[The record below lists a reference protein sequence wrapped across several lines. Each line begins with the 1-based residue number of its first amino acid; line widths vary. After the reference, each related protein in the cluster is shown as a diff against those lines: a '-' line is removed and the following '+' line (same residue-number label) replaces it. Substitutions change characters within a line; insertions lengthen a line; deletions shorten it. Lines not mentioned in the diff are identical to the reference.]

1 MKDNQI
7 NQKLFSWI
15 NGIININDPAM
26 RREFVPL
33 WDLINNTVK
42 NGADEITSTIK
53 IDNRSFK
60 LHIGLIEEINRDELH
75 SIKKSAIK
83 DDDIEPIVSIDQLEK
98 IKK

>member
-1 MKDNQI
+1 
-7 NQKLFSWI
+7 
-15 NGIININDPAM
+15 M
-26 RREFVPL
+26 RREFIPL

-60 LHIGLIEEINRDELH
+60 LHIGLLEELNLDELKLIEKTE
-75 SIKKSAIK
+75 SE
-83 DDDIEPIVSIDQLEK
+83 DEDIEPIVSIDQLEK

>member
-1 MKDNQI
+1 MKDKQI

-26 RREFVPL
+26 RREFIPL

-53 IDNRSFK
+53 VDNRSFR
-60 LHIGLIEEINRDELH
+60 LHIGLIEDDVLGLIEKTEIEDE
-75 SIKKSAIK
+75 
-83 DDDIEPIVSIDQLEK
+83 DIEPIVSIDQLEK

>member
-33 WDLINNTVK
+33 WDLTNNAVK

-53 IDNRSFK
+53 VDNRSFK
-60 LHIGLIEEINRDELH
+60 LHIGLVEELNLDDLIE
-75 SIKKSAIK
+75 
-83 DDDIEPIVSIDQLEK
+83 DIDVKE
-98 IKK
+98 

>member
-1 MKDNQI
+1 MTDMQI

-15 NGIININDPAM
+15 NGIVNINDPAM

-33 WDLINNTVK
+33 WDLINNTLK

-53 IDNRSFK
+53 IDNRSFR
-60 LHIGLIEEINRDELH
+60 LNIGLIEDDVLGLIEKTEIEDE
-75 SIKKSAIK
+75 
-83 DDDIEPIVSIDQLEK
+83 DIEPIVSIDQLEK

>member
-7 NQKLFSWI
+7 NQKLYSWI

-53 IDNRSFK
+53 VDNRSFR
-60 LHIGLIEEINRDELH
+60 LHIGLIEQGLIEKTEIHDE
-75 SIKKSAIK
+75 
-83 DDDIEPIVSIDQLEK
+83 DIEPIVSIDQLEK